1 MIIVR
6 SSRRVLFRYDPP
18 EVSSRILEGSI
29 RVTTLMACRKA
40 ENQWARDAGEGTKT
54 TTSLPGRNSLN
65 ALHLANLLGV
75 DPRGI
80 EVSGQNA
87 VVTDGSNAV
96 HRTERIEGAF
106 LFCTSA
112 LENDSF
118 MKRRFG
124 DGCVKIK
131 DPVAFFELIDQELR
145 RAVAPGSLGPCVVD
159 DVEYASRTNNYRGH
173 TSKHCAFIKPRG
185 EESDFERELE
195 VRAVWIPQ
203 GFEVVPVC
211 LRIPD
216 VNEMLELL

>member
-6 SSRRVLFRYDPP
+6 SSQRVLFRYDRPN
-18 EVSSRILEGSI
+18 VSSSILGGSI
-29 RVTTLMACRKA
+29 RVTTLMACRNA
-40 ENQWARDAGEGTKT
+40 ENQWARDAGEATKT
-54 TTSLPGRNSLN
+54 ITSLPGRNSLN
-65 ALHLANLLGV
+65 ALDLAKLLGV

-96 HRTERIEGAF
+96 HRTERIEDAF

-131 DPVAFFELIDQELR
+131 DPVAFFDLIDQELR
-145 RAVAPGSLGPCVVD
+145 RALAPRALGQCVVD
-159 DVEYASRTNNYRGH
+159 DVEYTVRTNNYRDH

-185 EESDFERELE
+185 GESNFERELE
-195 VRAVWIPQ
+195 VRAVWVPQ
-203 GFEVVPVC
+203 GFTVVPMP

-216 VNEMLELL
+216 VKEMLELL

>member
-1 MIIVR
+1 MIIVH
-6 SSRRVLFRYDPP
+6 SSQRVLFKYVPAN
-18 EVSSRILEGSI
+18 VSSLILGGSI

-54 TTSLPGRNSLN
+54 TTSLPGRDFPN
-65 ALHLANLLGV
+65 ALGLAKLLGV
-75 DPRGI
+75 DPGAI
-80 EVSGQNA
+80 GGSGQNA

-96 HRTERIEGAF
+96 HRTERIEHAF
-106 LFCTSA
+106 LFCASA

-118 MKRRFG
+118 MKGRFG

-145 RAVAPGSLGPCVVD
+145 RAVAPRALGQCVVD
-159 DVEYASRTNNYRGH
+159 DVEYATRTNNYRDQ

-185 EESDFERELE
+185 GESNFERELE
-195 VRAVWIPQ
+195 VRAVWGPQ
-203 GFEVVPVC
+203 GFTIVPVF

-216 VNEMLELL
+216 VKEMLELL